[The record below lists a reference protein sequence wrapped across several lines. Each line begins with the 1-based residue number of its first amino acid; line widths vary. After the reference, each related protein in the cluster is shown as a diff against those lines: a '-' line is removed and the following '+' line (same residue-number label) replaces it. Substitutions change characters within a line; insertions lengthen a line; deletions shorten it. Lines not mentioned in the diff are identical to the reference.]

1 MAPAEGRT
9 GRCEVAGCGEKIFL
23 GVQGA
28 IFTGGV
34 AEQDVHDLAR
44 FAASRPEAMDEGA
57 GTRLVLFANGALK
70 FAEEGFPILRRD
82 LGEMIVVGPR
92 LPLEKVPPRRLRS
105 NAAW

>member
-1 MAPAEGRT
+1 M
-9 GRCEVAGCGEKIFL
+9 
-23 GVQGA
+23 QGA

-92 LPLEKVPPRRLRS
+92 LPLENELVAVDELLLLRKRAEHVS
-105 NAAW
+105 HW